1 MPTNQV
7 IKIGKGNPRWAHWI
21 ERERDW
27 KKVEIESGVG
37 SDGWGR
43 GLRKRSRHVA
53 LWIRRGPWPEWGG
66 RGGQR
71 TSNGG
76 CPLAVPVLGCTNRAR
91 LYLCCGRCSA
101 LAVNLLSF
109 SFPNSNGGGRW
120 AGAGFFVFFIC
131 PFRCLLMAVPESV
144 QWWGCRLSI
153 LLWKAVFMRSM
164 PSICFH
170 TGSQSSMEDFTRR
183 SIALCFRCSSVCFGL
198 PTSHIRWNS
207 TSILSCQFFRNKRL
221 TVV

>member
-1 MPTNQV
+1 MTSVLGYLRLFDSKNWISAFLQSLFYQCPPSKWPKLEREIQV
-7 IKIGKGNPRWAHWI
+7 GHWI

-43 GLRKRSRHVA
+43 GLRKRSWHVA

-144 QWWGCRLSI
+144 QW
-153 LLWKAVFMRSM
+153 
-164 PSICFH
+164 
-170 TGSQSSMEDFTRR
+170 
-183 SIALCFRCSSVCFGL
+183 
-198 PTSHIRWNS
+198 
-207 TSILSCQFFRNKRL
+207 
-221 TVV
+221 